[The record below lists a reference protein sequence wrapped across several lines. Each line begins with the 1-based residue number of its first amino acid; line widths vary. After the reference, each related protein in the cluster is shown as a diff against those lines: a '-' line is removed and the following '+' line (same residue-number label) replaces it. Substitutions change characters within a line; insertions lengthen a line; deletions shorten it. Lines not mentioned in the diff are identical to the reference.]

1 MLEVWEIMDRQERLE
16 IAAEILYQ
24 LPDWFGI
31 PEATANYVKE
41 CANLDLW
48 VVLDGIRPIG
58 FIALKQHFA
67 AAAELYVLGVLQD
80 YHRQGVGRQLL
91 AAVEKHCQEQ
101 GIRFLQVKTLDPAK
115 ENVCYDRTRSYY
127 LAMGFTPL
135 ETFLTLWDAGN
146 PCLQMIK
153 VIKQINGTNEIQ
165 E

>member
-1 MLEVWEIMDRQERLE
+1 LEVWKITDRLE
-16 IAAEILYQ
+16 KLETAAEILYR

-48 VVLDGIRPIG
+48 AAFDGIRPVG
-58 FIALKQHFA
+58 FVALKQHFA
-67 AAAELYVLGVLQD
+67 AAAELYVLGILQE
-80 YHRQGVGRQLL
+80 YHRQGLGRQLL
-91 AAVEKHCQEQ
+91 TAVEKYCQAQ

-153 VIKQINGTNEIQ
+153 VIEQTNCMNEIQ